1 MTLDLGIKGRE
12 YIVKNIELKR
22 DINSRLEAIG
32 MTKNSEITVFS
43 NKNKGTVIIKIRG
56 SRYAIGRGISKNI
69 TIIEKDER
77 EIL

>member
-1 MTLDLGIKGRE
+1 MTLNLSLKGKK

-22 DINSRLEAIG
+22 EINSRLEAIG

-43 NKNKGTVIIKIRG
+43 NNNRGTVIIKIRG

-69 TIIEKDER
+69 TIVEKDER